1 MAGGCAKKGAHT
13 RTDGQTHGTD
23 STNNLYN
30 GGPPPNNPKNQRYP
44 LGKGGDRAEL
54 SPSPPRGNKG
64 AWEPKNH
71 EGAGRAPGLLL
82 CYIGI
87 LGSDTEILY
96 IMQKKALRAYSIF
109 FLFFFSSLLL
119 PPPPPTTNSAARG
132 GGEGVLSALSSS
144 SVVL

>member
-1 MAGGCAKKGAHT
+1 MVAPKKV
-13 RTDGQTHGTD
+13 RTDAR
-23 STNNLYN
+23 S
-30 GGPPPNNPKNQRYP
+30 
-44 LGKGGDRAEL
+44 DRT
-54 SPSPPRGNKG
+54 NKG

-82 CYIGI
+82 CYVGI
-87 LGSDTEILY
+87 LIKGSDTEILLY

>member
-1 MAGGCAKKGAHT
+1 MVAPKKV
-13 RTDGQTHGTD
+13 RTDRQTHGTD
-23 STNNLYN
+23 RT
-30 GGPPPNNPKNQRYP
+30 
-44 LGKGGDRAEL
+44 
-54 SPSPPRGNKG
+54 NKG

-96 IMQKKALRAYSIF
+96 IMQKKALRAYNSSIF
-109 FLFFFSSLLL
+109 FLFFFSSSLLLL

-132 GGEGVLSALSSS
+132 EGEGVLSALSSS
-144 SVVL
+144 SSVVL

>member
-1 MAGGCAKKGAHT
+1 MAGGCAKKGAH
-13 RTDGQTHGTD
+13 RQTDR
-23 STNNLYN
+23 TNNPYN

-119 PPPPPTTNSAARG
+119 PPPPPPPPTNSAARG

>member
-1 MAGGCAKKGAHT
+1 M
-13 RTDGQTHGTD
+13 
-23 STNNLYN
+23 L
-30 GGPPPNNPKNQRYP
+30 
-44 LGKGGDRAEL
+44 L
-54 SPSPPRGNKG
+54 SRRPRVVFDKG

-119 PPPPPTTNSAARG
+119 PPPPPPPTNSAARG

>member
-1 MAGGCAKKGAHT
+1 MVAPKKV
-13 RTDGQTHGTD
+13 RTDARSD
-23 STNNLYN
+23 RTNNLYN

-82 CYIGI
+82 LCYIGI

-119 PPPPPTTNSAARG
+119 PPPPPPPTNSAARG

>member
-1 MAGGCAKKGAHT
+1 MTSQGMYSIVVGG
-13 RTDGQTHGTD
+13 
-23 STNNLYN
+23 SW
-30 GGPPPNNPKNQRYP
+30 
-44 LGKGGDRAEL
+44 
-54 SPSPPRGNKG
+54 NKG

-144 SVVL
+144 SSVVL

>member
-1 MAGGCAKKGAHT
+1 MVAPKKVRTHART
-13 RTDGQTHGTD
+13 LARTDR
-23 STNNLYN
+23 TN
-30 GGPPPNNPKNQRYP
+30 
-44 LGKGGDRAEL
+44 
-54 SPSPPRGNKG
+54 NKG

-87 LGSDTEILY
+87 LGSDTEILLY

-119 PPPPPTTNSAARG
+119 PPPPPPTTNSAARG